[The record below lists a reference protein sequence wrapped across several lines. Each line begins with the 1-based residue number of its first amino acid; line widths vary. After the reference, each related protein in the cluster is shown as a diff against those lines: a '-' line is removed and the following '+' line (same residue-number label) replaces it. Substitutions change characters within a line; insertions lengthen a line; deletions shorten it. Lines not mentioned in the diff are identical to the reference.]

1 MTTRKVMSTPMR
13 TSMRVPFD
21 QEGFELN
28 RPRRATILGFRPA
41 GTWDRITNDACQ
53 QRRRR
58 CARVDRTPWVI
69 GRCSRSMVCE
79 AACAIGAVR
88 AATRPC
94 ARRPLAA
101 RGNRAERS
109 ACPAARRLS
118 AAPRN
123 ATARRLP
130 PRPAMRAID
139 GLPRRMIGA
148 NGRRRTRPTQ
158 RALLQ
163 ACGQAGRAPMP
174 SPGRTR
180 PRARLPATACFCAEA
195 SVDPPAFEAI
205 IYRRSSIC
213 RAQSRGGG
221 LMHLRLSAHIV
232 AVAAAPTSGGTTMTR
247 TTFITTL
254 AVLAIMAGGGR
265 VAFSQETLKVAIP
278 QRGAWDAGVAELGQ
292 RGGIFKKHGL
302 DLEILY
308 VQAGPESIQA
318 VIGGSMDIA
327 TAAGVS
333 AAVGTFAKGAP
344 IRIIGSEMIGAP
356 DLYWYVPA
364 NSPIRKVE
372 DFNGKTVA
380 FSLTG
385 SSSHAALLALIAQHK
400 LTAKPTSTGNIAAT
414 ITQTMTGQVDV
425 GFGAAP
431 FGLDLVED
439 GKIRIVATGSD
450 VASLRT
456 RTVRVNLTSVNVL
469 QNRRDAIVRFNRA
482 YQETVAW
489 MYSDPAALK
498 HYAEYSNLP
507 EKIVLRVRDL
517 IPKESMA
524 TERVEGIDQI
534 MADAVAGKFIPAPL
548 TAEQVKELL
557 QIPK

>member
-1 MTTRKVMSTPMR
+1 MRLSGVALVALIMTAGAH
-13 TSMRVPFD
+13 TS
-21 QEGFELN
+21 
-28 RPRRATILGFRPA
+28 
-41 GTWDRITNDACQ
+41 
-53 QRRRR
+53 
-58 CARVDRTPWVI
+58 
-69 GRCSRSMVCE
+69 
-79 AACAIGAVR
+79 VR
-88 AATRPC
+88 A
-94 ARRPLAA
+94 
-101 RGNRAERS
+101 
-109 ACPAARRLS
+109 
-118 AAPRN
+118 
-123 ATARRLP
+123 
-130 PRPAMRAID
+130 
-139 GLPRRMIGA
+139 
-148 NGRRRTRPTQ
+148 
-158 RALLQ
+158 
-163 ACGQAGRAPMP
+163 
-174 SPGRTR
+174 
-180 PRARLPATACFCAEA
+180 
-195 SVDPPAFEAI
+195 
-205 IYRRSSIC
+205 
-213 RAQSRGGG
+213 
-221 LMHLRLSAHIV
+221 
-232 AVAAAPTSGGTTMTR
+232 
-247 TTFITTL
+247 
-254 AVLAIMAGGGR
+254 
-265 VAFSQETLKVAIP
+265 QETLKVAIP
-278 QRGAWDAGVAELGQ
+278 QRGAWDAGIAELGQ

-356 DLYWYVPA
+356 DLYWYVPT

-385 SSSHAALLALIAQHK
+385 SSSHGGLLALIAQYK

-439 GKIRIVATGSD
+439 GKARIIATGND

-456 RTVRVNLTSVNVL
+456 RTVRVNLTNVNTL

-482 YQETVAW
+482 YRETVDW

-507 EKIVLRVRDL
+507 EKIVLRVREL
-517 IPKESMA
+517 IPKQSLA
-524 TERVEGIDQI
+524 TDRVEGIDQI

-548 TAEQVKELL
+548 TAEQVKELV
-557 QIPK
+557 QIPKQ

>member
-1 MTTRKVMSTPMR
+1 MT
-13 TSMRVPFD
+13 
-21 QEGFELN
+21 
-28 RPRRATILGFRPA
+28 
-41 GTWDRITNDACQ
+41 
-53 QRRRR
+53 
-58 CARVDRTPWVI
+58 
-69 GRCSRSMVCE
+69 
-79 AACAIGAVR
+79 
-88 AATRPC
+88 
-94 ARRPLAA
+94 
-101 RGNRAERS
+101 
-109 ACPAARRLS
+109 
-118 AAPRN
+118 
-123 ATARRLP
+123 
-130 PRPAMRAID
+130 
-139 GLPRRMIGA
+139 
-148 NGRRRTRPTQ
+148 
-158 RALLQ
+158 
-163 ACGQAGRAPMP
+163 
-174 SPGRTR
+174 
-180 PRARLPATACFCAEA
+180 RARLLATLAALA
-195 SVDPPAFEAI
+195 
-205 IYRRSSIC
+205 
-213 RAQSRGGG
+213 
-221 LMHLRLSAHIV
+221 IV
-232 AVAAAPTSGGTTMTR
+232 AGTPR
-247 TTFITTL
+247 G
-254 AVLAIMAGGGR
+254 AY
-265 VAFSQETLKVAIP
+265 SQETLKVAIP

-364 NSPIRKVE
+364 NSPIKTVE

-380 FSLTG
+380 YSLTG
-385 SSSHAALLALIAQHK
+385 SSSHAALLALIAQYK
-400 LTAKPTSTGNIAAT
+400 LTAKPTSIGTIAAT
-414 ITQTMTGQVDV
+414 ITQTMTAQVDV

-439 GKIRIVATGSD
+439 GRIRIIATGND

-469 QNRRDAIVRFNRA
+469 QNRRDAIVRFSRA

-507 EKIVLRVRDL
+507 EKIVLRVRNL

-524 TERVEGIDQI
+524 TDRVEGIDQI

-548 TAEQVKELL
+548 TAEQVKELV